1 MSTILVVDDS
11 AMDRRLAE
19 SILVGM
25 PAVVRFARNGQEAI
39 ASIKEVMPDVVVT
52 DIQMPEMDGF
62 GLVEQA
68 RKQFPSLPVI
78 LMTAFGSEQT
88 AVRALQHGAASFVH
102 KDRLASELIETVQ
115 NILAVSIHP
124 EPDGDRLGSMRQAET
139 QFELTPT
146 LRDLDNVIAHVQDEL
161 RRLGVCD
168 EADMVRIGTALHE
181 AITNATEHGNLELPS
196 SIREEDPN
204 KFRTLVAQRSRQLP
218 YCRRRVIVRAQLTR
232 DEAKITVIDEGPGF
246 DPSTL
251 PDPTDPENIG
261 KVSGRGVFL
270 IRTFM
275 DEVHFNTNGNE
286 ITMIKRRSSRSDEPG
301 SA

>member
-19 SILVGM
+19 SILLGV
-25 PAVVRFARNGQEAI
+25 PAVVRFACNGQEAI
-39 ASIKEVMPDVVVT
+39 ASILEVMPDVVIT

-62 GLVEQA
+62 GLVEQV
-68 RKQFPSLPVI
+68 RKQFPLLPVI

-102 KDRLASELIETVQ
+102 KDRLDADLIETVQ
-115 NILAVSIHP
+115 NILAVSIHTELDP
-124 EPDGDRLGSMRQAET
+124 DRLASMQQAET
-139 QFELTPT
+139 SFELKPT
-146 LRDLDNVIAHVQDEL
+146 LRDLDNVIAHVQDET

-168 EADMVRIGTALHE
+168 EADLVRVGTALHE

-196 SIREEDPN
+196 SIREEDPG

-218 YCRRRVIVRAQLTR
+218 YCRRRVTVRSCVTR
-232 DEAKITVIDEGPGF
+232 DEARITVIDEGPGF
-246 DPSTL
+246 DPSKL

-275 DEVHFNTNGNE
+275 DEVHFNDNGNE
-286 ITMIKRRSSRSDEPG
+286 ITMIKRRPESSD
-301 SA
+301 